1 MNEMKRPDQATRS
14 GKRSGCK
21 SAILLLTVSA
31 VCFGLAEFVA
41 RGLPKN
47 YYEWKHRYMFVSEG
61 VNTNKTFADGTSAQ
75 WYKPNSAINWHVFY
89 GYPGQKP
96 KAEYSI
102 WSTTNNIGL
111 VQSRDFNPTKK
122 SIAVFGDSFT
132 EPQATTPWFYNLE
145 NDWGTNPQSSDTQLL
160 NFGYQGTGIGRWD
173 QISKNLS
180 EGLNIKKAIYVV
192 IGQDFARLNR
202 GGWNDQDLQCLS
214 DSEQCRKHYYQS
226 IAGNKQSEE
235 ELTDRA
241 SNLMNKRHRTLD
253 KRLRYGLCGKSEL
266 IRQISSI
273 IGTPCFDGKSPTQYQ
288 KDLKQA
294 VGHGLAHFRDHIDLY
309 GKENVGLVWI
319 PERNEAATGQ
329 ISPISKKALNV
340 ANNLLPNGHV
350 IKCDL
355 KSGDY
360 YEKDGHQNERGSNK
374 IYKCT
379 RQMLSQITSQS
390 SK

>member
-1 MNEMKRPDQATRS
+1 MNKKPDQATRAS
-14 GKRSGCK
+14 KINRNK
-21 SAILLLTVSA
+21 SAILLLAVSSL
-31 VCFGLAEFVA
+31 CFGLAEIVA
-41 RGLPKN
+41 TKLPKN
-47 YYEWKHRYMFVSEG
+47 YYEWKHRYMFTSEG

-111 VQSRDFNPTKK
+111 VQSRDFSPTKK

-132 EPQATTPWFYNLE
+132 EPQATTPWFYSLE
-145 NDWGTNPQSSDTQLL
+145 NDWGTNSQNSNTQLL

-180 EGLNIKKAIYVV
+180 EELNIKKAIYVV
-192 IGQDFARLNR
+192 IGQDFGRLGKR
-202 GGWNDQDLQCLS
+202 GWNERDLQCLNNYKK
-214 DSEQCRKHYYQS
+214 CRKHYYQS
-226 IAGNKQSEE
+226 ISGTKQSEE
-235 ELTDRA
+235 ELADRA
-241 SNLMNKRHRTLD
+241 TSLMNNRHRTLD

-266 IRQISSI
+266 IRQLSSV
-273 IGTPCFDGKSPTQYQ
+273 IGNPCFDGKPPTQYQ
-288 KDLKQA
+288 KNLKQA
-294 VGHGLAHFRDHIDLY
+294 VGHGLAHFRDHIDFY

-329 ISPISKKALNV
+329 ISPISKKVLNV

-350 IKCDL
+350 TKCNL
-355 KSGDY
+355 NSKDY
-360 YEKDGHQNERGSNK
+360 YEKDGHQNQQGSLK
-374 IYKCT
+374 IYACAKKI
-379 RQMLSQITSQS
+379 LSKLHIF
-390 SK
+390 